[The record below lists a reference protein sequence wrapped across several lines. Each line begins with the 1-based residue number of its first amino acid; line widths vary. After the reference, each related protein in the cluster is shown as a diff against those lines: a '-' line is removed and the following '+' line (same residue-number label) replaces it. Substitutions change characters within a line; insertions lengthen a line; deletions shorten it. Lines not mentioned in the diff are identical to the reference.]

1 MNEHV
6 NLIKS
11 GLNEST
17 VEKVLDFY
25 SSIEEMYACW
35 GVSDSPMVE
44 NSVKISSGPIS
55 YNRYSI
61 PIFGIND
68 ADARQKKEKLLDLM
82 AAPGELYDVIKNR
95 HNENVRI
102 IAGINFDINDKRIY
116 FHEANKGYGYEFDS
130 NGHWGLKTYSLVP
143 PENYAHVIED
153 LKKLSPSPR
162 VFTEI
167 MNLVPPADW
176 NQVSTRNASGLV
188 LGYHISTG
196 SKMRL
201 KSLKKSIFHLVSAL
215 NPGSEDFF
223 IWFEKNKNA
232 YLHWLGTGYTEKA
245 GLQITL
251 YLRCDE
257 ESWDNHYPPLDLVTY
272 LNKRVFNLD
281 K

>member
-1 MNEHV
+1 MNEHK

-17 VEKVLDFY
+17 IERVLDFY

-35 GVSDSPMVE
+35 GVSDPPMVE
-44 NSVKISSGPIS
+44 NSVKISSSSIS

-68 ADARQKKEKLLDLM
+68 TDVRQKKEKLLDIM
-82 AAPGELYDVIKNR
+82 AAPGELHDVIKNR

-116 FHEANKGYGYEFDS
+116 FHEANEGYGYEFNS
-130 NGHWGLKTYSLVP
+130 NGNWDLKTYSLVT

-153 LKKLSPSPR
+153 LKKLISSNHS
-162 VFTEI
+162 FNEI
-167 MNLVPPADW
+167 VNIAPPDDW
-176 NQVSTRNASGLV
+176 DQVSTRNASGLV

-201 KSLKKSIFHLVSAL
+201 KSLDKSIFYLVSNL
-215 NPGSEDFF
+215 NSSPEDFF

-232 YLHWLGTGYTEKA
+232 YLHWLGIGYTEKT
-245 GLQITL
+245 GLEITL
-251 YLRCDE
+251 YLRCNE
-257 ESWDNHYPPLDLVTY
+257 ESWDNYYPPLDLVTY
-272 LNKRVFNLD
+272 LNKRVFNID